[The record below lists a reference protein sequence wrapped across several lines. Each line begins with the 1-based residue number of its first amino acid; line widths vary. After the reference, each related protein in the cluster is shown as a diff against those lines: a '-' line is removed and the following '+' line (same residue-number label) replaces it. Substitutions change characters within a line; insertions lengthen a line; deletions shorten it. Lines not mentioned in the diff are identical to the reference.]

1 MNFFKSKKEPE
12 QKKGFVY
19 KSMQYAI
26 EAATVKPVITYPCPV
41 LPQGVV
47 PEGVDIM
54 AMDGFCTASQYATL
68 DAQFYSSYLG
78 YPALVELSQSAEY
91 RLVFETF
98 AQEITR
104 EWGVVKGDDPEK
116 VTLIE
121 DELKRLNVRD
131 LFRKHVENDFI
142 FGGSQLY
149 LDIEGSEG
157 KTGLPLM
164 IDDKGIKKGSL
175 NGFVVREPI
184 WSTPSLYNA
193 NDPLKSDFFVPKQ
206 WWMLGKNVHCSRLQT
221 LIMRPVPDMLKPAY
235 NFYGISM
242 IQLMVPYVQRLQS
255 VIDAV
260 AKVITMFSLTG
271 LKTDLGSLISASEN
285 GVNIPVARAREL
297 GLLRDNTG
305 VLLVDKEGE
314 EIFQINTPLTGLKDL
329 VDAFTQMVAYPSKI
343 PVIKL
348 FGTPT
353 AGLGNTS
360 DGEFRAFY
368 DSVSALQE
376 AHLLPQMKTVLKCI
390 QLNLFG
396 KIDPSIEFKF
406 NPLYQLDDNERADV
420 NLKKAQTAQIY
431 MQEGVMSNDEVREQL
446 NNDEDSGYSLEGDA
460 PEIDPYGDPDASNS

>member
-1 MNFFKSKKEPE
+1 M
-12 QKKGFVY
+12 Y
-19 KSMQYAI
+19 I
-26 EAATVKPVITYPCPV
+26 
-41 LPQGVV
+41 
-47 PEGVDIM
+47 
-54 AMDGFCTASQYATL
+54 
-68 DAQFYSSYLG
+68 
-78 YPALVELSQSAEY
+78 
-91 RLVFETF
+91 
-98 AQEITR
+98 
-104 EWGVVKGDDPEK
+104 
-116 VTLIE
+116 
-121 DELKRLNVRD
+121 
-131 LFRKHVENDFI
+131 
-142 FGGSQLY
+142 
-149 LDIEGSEG
+149 DIEGVEK
-157 KTGLPLM
+157 KTDLPLM

-285 GVNIPVARAREL
+285 GINIPVARAREL

-314 EIFQINTPLTGLKDL
+314 EIFQINTPLNGLKDL

-396 KIDPSIEFKF
+396 KVDPSIEFKF

-420 NLKKAQTAQIY
+420 NLKKAQTNQIY

-460 PEIDPYGDPDASNS
+460 PEIDPYGENNELN